1 MYDLIILGGGPAG
14 VAAGIYAGR
23 KAIKTLLITDSF
35 GGQSINS
42 DNIENIIGLKAI
54 SGIDWARQLEEHMR
68 TQSAVVI
75 KDGTRVTQI
84 EKKEE
89 NVFEVTDATG
99 QTYQSRTIL
108 YSLGSSYR
116 RLNVPGEK
124 EYEGKG
130 VFYCSI
136 CDAPLMKGKQV
147 VVVGGGNSGLEAAQD
162 LLAYATSI
170 TILEYADR
178 CKGDPLY
185 QEQLKK
191 DPRVTIVTNAQV
203 KEIKGETFVTQ
214 LIYTDTKTG
223 NEQTVDAS
231 GIFVSIGYQ
240 PNTQVIKK
248 IVVLD
253 ERQRIVIDHKTCKTS
268 LEGMWAAGDVT
279 DGLYNQINTA
289 MGDGV
294 KAALNIYDFLKNN
307 GTSLS

>member
-42 DNIENIIGLKAI
+42 DNIENIIGFRAI
-54 SGIDWARQLEEHMR
+54 SGIDWAKQLEEHMR
-68 TQSAVVI
+68 MQSAVVI
-75 KDGTRVTQI
+75 KDGTRVTHI

-99 QTYQSRTIL
+99 QTYQSKTVL
-108 YSLGSSYR
+108 YALGSSYR

-147 VVVGGGNSGLEAAQD
+147 VVIGGGNSGLEAAQD

-170 TILEYADR
+170 TILEYADA

-191 DPRVTIVTNAQV
+191 DPRVTIVTNARV
-203 KEIKGETFVTQ
+203 KEIKGKMFVTQ
-214 LIYTDTKTG
+214 VVYEDTK
-223 NEQTVDAS
+223 NKSEQTLDVS
-231 GIFVSIGYQ
+231 GVFVSIGYH
-240 PNTQVIKK
+240 PNTQIIKDLAT
-248 IVVLD
+248 LD
-253 ERQRIVIDHKTCKTS
+253 ERQRIVIDHKTGKTS
-268 LEGMWAAGDVT
+268 LEGIWAAGDVT

-294 KAALNIYDFLKNN
+294 KAVLNIYDYLRGIETK
-307 GTSLS
+307 